1 MREKAAF
8 VVLARLA
15 STRLP
20 RKALLD
26 LGGMPIIQLAIERLR
41 RSKHLNQIIL
51 ATTTSPE
58 DDLLADFAKDLG
70 VTVFRGASEDVAGR
84 CFACA
89 RQHRLEWFVRI
100 CGDSPFIDP
109 EVVDRVID
117 RYLSERPDIA
127 TNVHPRSFPIGCS
140 AEAISTT
147 ALQRLTITTKDLRYL
162 EHVTAF
168 FYENESMY
176 QIENLHAG
184 DDRYEGISIAVDTQT
199 DYDRAAW
206 VFEHLD
212 DPVTASVDDVIEM
225 ADRWGGKS

>member
-1 MREKAAF
+1 M
-8 VVLARLA
+8 
-15 STRLP
+15 
-20 RKALLD
+20 
-26 LGGMPIIQLAIERLR
+26 
-41 RSKHLNQIIL
+41 
-51 ATTTSPE
+51 
-58 DDLLADFAKDLG
+58 
-70 VTVFRGASEDVAGR
+70 
-84 CFACA
+84 
-89 RQHRLEWFVRI
+89 
-100 CGDSPFIDP
+100 
-109 EVVDRVID
+109 
-117 RYLSERPDIA
+117 
-127 TNVHPRSFPIGCS
+127 
-140 AEAISTT
+140 ISTT